1 MAFGLD
7 DPEKQ
12 RAVLIGILIL
22 GLGYVFYN
30 YLWKPVHEERVALS
44 ERLETLESYN
54 DQARALTQPR
64 RINELRRQEAEYQV
78 ALAAY
83 ATMLPSNAEVPELLA
98 DVAGA
103 AVQNEVAIVNFA
115 PLDVVSGEDLMEVP
129 FDLQVQGGYHDVGRF
144 LADIGNLARL
154 VRPSISGLEQVK
166 IEDEPAREGDPK
178 PPARYEVLAT
188 MRLSTFVPVGEI
200 QPVGESEAAA
210 SPAEGA
216 AAYSPERPDAS

>member
-12 RAVLIGILIL
+12 RAILASILVL
-22 GLGYVFYN
+22 GLGYVFYA

-44 ERLETLESYN
+44 QRLEELESYN

-98 DVAGA
+98 DVAAA
-103 AVQNEVAIVNFA
+103 AVHNEVAIVNFA
-115 PLDVVSGEDLMEVP
+115 PLDVVAGEDLMEVP

-154 VRPSISGLEQVK
+154 VRPSITGLEQVK
-166 IEDEPAREGDPK
+166 IEEEAVREGE
-178 PPARYEVLAT
+178 PPPPPRYEVLAT

-200 QPVGESEAAA
+200 QPVEGTEAAA
-210 SPAEGA
+210 PPTEGA
-216 AAYSPERPDAS
+216 AAWTPEVSDAS

>member
-7 DPEKQ
+7 DPDRQ
-12 RAVLIGILIL
+12 RAVLVGILLL
-22 GLGYVFYN
+22 GLGYVFYA
-30 YLWKPVHEERVALS
+30 YLWKPVHEERVALQD
-44 ERLETLESYN
+44 RLEQLEGYN

-98 DVAGA
+98 DVAAA
-103 AVQNEVAIVNFA
+103 AVQNDVAIVNFA
-115 PLDVVSGEDLMEVP
+115 PLDAVAGEDLTEVP
-129 FDLQVQGGYHDVGRF
+129 FDVQVQGGYHDVGRF

-154 VRPSISGLEQVK
+154 VRPSVTSLEQVK
-166 IEDEPAREGDPK
+166 IEEDAATGRAKPEP
-178 PPARYEVLAT
+178 RYEVLAT

-200 QPVGESEAAA
+200 TPVEKG
-210 SPAEGA
+210 
-216 AAYSPERPDAS
+216 DASAPLSRGSAALPQGGSDAS

>member
-7 DPEKQ
+7 DPQRQ
-12 RAVLIGILIL
+12 RAVLFGALVL
-22 GLGYVFYN
+22 GLGYVFYS
-30 YLWKPVHEERVALS
+30 YLWKPVHEERVVLA
-44 ERLETLESYN
+44 ERLDELERYN

-98 DVAGA
+98 DVAA
-103 AVQNEVAIVNFA
+103 AAIQNDVAIVNFA
-115 PLDVVSGEDLMEVP
+115 PLDAVPGEDLMEVP

-144 LADIGNLARL
+144 LADLGNLPRL
-154 VRPSISGLEQVK
+154 VRPSMTGLEQVK
-166 IEDEPAREGDPK
+166 IEDEARPGQTNPL
-178 PPARYEVLAT
+178 ARYEVLAT

-200 QPVGESEAAA
+200 QPVGGEDAAA
-210 SPAEGA
+210 PATEGSA
-216 AAYSPERPDAS
+216 ALPMGRSDAS